1 GIGRGYDPGA
11 ITGDHGLG
19 GSGELRYDSPWAN
32 QYVLNVQPYVYVD
45 GGQTWYI
52 QRGAAI
58 DPSFMDQ
65 SVTSVGG
72 GVRLALPYNA
82 SLGLEGSRTLRAVA
96 GSDVGKKATKFFVTA
111 GIRF

>member
-1 GIGRGYDPGA
+1 M
-11 ITGDHGLG
+11 L
-19 GSGELRYDSPWAN
+19 S
-32 QYVLNVQPYVYVD
+32 VQPYVYLD

-58 DPSFMDQ
+58 DPALTDQ
-65 SVTSVGG
+65 SIVSLGG

-82 SLGLEGSRTLRAVA
+82 SLGLEGSHTLHAVT
-96 GSDVGKKATKFFVTA
+96 GSDAGKEATKFFVTA